1 MKRNYVVMD
10 IDRYESQICRFY
22 EHIKSL
28 EKDADHYRDLYHNL
42 RDAVVETIEYIESEA
57 KDNGHIIVVDTNK
70 FLARLEAAAEY
81 VPMRMTF
88 DEPEA
93 ETEVEFNSEPPEG
106 GNE

>member
-1 MKRNYVVMD
+1 MERNYVVMD

-28 EKDADHYRDLYHNL
+28 EKDADHYRNLYHML
-42 RDAVVETIEYIESEA
+42 HDAVIETIEYINSEI
-57 KDNGHIIVVDTNK
+57 KSDEHIIVVDTNK
-70 FLARLEAAAEY
+70 FLARLEAVAGY

-93 ETEVEFNSEPPEG
+93 VTTEPQEG

>member
-1 MKRNYVVMD
+1 MEKNYAVID
-10 IDRYESQICRFY
+10 IKDYEEHICRFY
-22 EHIKSL
+22 DHINSL
-28 EKDADHYRDLYHNL
+28 EKDADHYRNLYHML
-42 RDAVVETIEYIESEA
+42 HDAAVETIEYIESEA

-70 FLARLEAAAEY
+70 FLARLEAVAGY

-93 ETEVEFNSEPPEG
+93 VTTEPPEG

>member
-1 MKRNYVVMD
+1 MEKNYAVID
-10 IDRYESQICRFY
+10 IKDYEDHICRFY

-28 EKDADHYRDLYHNL
+28 EQDANHYRDLYHRL
-42 RDAVVETIEYIESEA
+42 HDAVIETIEYISSE
-57 KDNGHIIVVDTNK
+57 KDDDQHYVVIDTNK

-81 VPMRMTF
+81 RPMRVTF

-93 ETEVEFNSEPPEG
+93 VTTESPEG

>member
-1 MKRNYVVMD
+1 MERNYVVMD

-28 EKDADHYRDLYHNL
+28 EKDADHYRNLYHML
-42 RDAVVETIEYIESEA
+42 HDAVIETIEYINSEI
-57 KDNGHIIVVDTNK
+57 KSDEHIIVVDTNK
-70 FLARLEAAAEY
+70 FLARLEAAAGY
-81 VPMRMTF
+81 RPMRMTF

-93 ETEVEFNSEPPEG
+93 VTTEPPEG

>member
-1 MKRNYVVMD
+1 MEKNYAVID
-10 IDRYESQICRFY
+10 IKDYEEHICRFY

-28 EKDADHYRDLYHNL
+28 EKDVDHYRDLYHNL
-42 RDAVVETIEYIESEA
+42 RDAVVETIEYISSETEGDKHYA
-57 KDNGHIIVVDTNK
+57 VVDTNK

-93 ETEVEFNSEPPEG
+93 ETEAEFNSEPPEG